1 MHAYIIV
8 ARNKNKAQ
16 EKIIE
21 IINAGDYKR
30 IDFNLQKIE
39 DTRDLKKLTK
49 FSFSDKT
56 AFVIDDIDKATN
68 ESLNAFLK
76 NLEEPGKNVI
86 YLLTASNIANVLPTI
101 VSRCEVITLGNEE
114 NTEFSKE
121 IVNFENLSLDEKFE
135 FVSKIKDRNE
145 AISFIE
151 NLIYFNHQNKNF
163 NNMENCLKTL
173 NNLKV
178 NGNVSLQLAN
188 FVVTMNR

>member
-21 IINAGDYKR
+21 IINTGDYKR

-39 DTRDLKKLTK
+39 DTRDLKRLTK

-56 AFVIDDIDKATN
+56 AFVINDIDKATN

-101 VSRCEVITLGNEE
+101 ASRCEVIILGNEE

-121 IVNFENLSLDEKFE
+121 IINFKNLTIDEKFE
-135 FVSKIKDRNE
+135 YVSKIKDRNE

-151 NLIYFNHQNKNF
+151 NLIYIDHQNKIFDNL
-163 NNMENCLKTL
+163 ENCLKTL